1 MEPANFARIRHIL
14 LLHESLNFWLT
25 GRLCAEYCDASAI
38 GGGIALSR
46 LASVAG
52 GHNRRRSQCLGAAMQ
67 AIFAWS
73 YNEGSPQTFEAIAER
88 CVKVDKERTTRP
100 EIPLAEE
107 YEVDRS
113 RYRSSL
119 ASLYAV

>member
-1 MEPANFARIRHIL
+1 MPPPTAEASRSAGWRQL
-14 LLHESLNFWLT
+14 LADTT
-25 GRLCAEYCDASAI
+25 GAEVNVPI
-38 GGGIALSR
+38 EEE
-46 LASVAG
+46 AG
-52 GHNRRRSQCLGAAMQ
+52 CLGAAMQ